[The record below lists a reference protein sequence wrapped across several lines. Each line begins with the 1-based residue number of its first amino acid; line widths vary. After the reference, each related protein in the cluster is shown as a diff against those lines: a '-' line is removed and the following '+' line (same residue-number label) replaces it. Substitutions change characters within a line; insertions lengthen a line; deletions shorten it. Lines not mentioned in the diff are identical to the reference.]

1 MRTRHGDA
9 APRLALA
16 GALLLPALMMLL
28 VGGAPVAHATGAG
41 AILHWD
47 SRMIY
52 AGQNNGF
59 PEGPVGEHAQV
70 HGANFTD
77 ADGTALTLQL
87 VQGDVNNPN
96 PPGNAEEF
104 CKLTPTKVALPG
116 NVSVHG
122 GAFDASFDWPAQA
135 GSGQWSICAY
145 GPDGLPA
152 DGGTTDDGP
161 FTALATTPP
170 SLSLSAASVT
180 AGGTITVTGHNF
192 LPAQGNIQVVAGAC
206 HNCGSPAI
214 VAQTASSSGAGGDF
228 SVTMTVPA
236 SVAAG
241 NYVVSAFN
249 QPGTLDVG
257 LQQPD
262 GSKAFAVTAA
272 PTPTPTPSP
281 TATPT
286 KAPSPSVAASP
297 STTPG
302 QTGSSSGN
310 GGLVVALVV
319 VLGLLLLGI
328 AALVVVLASR
338 RPPLPPGGSGG
349 YQEPTYTPPSDYDP
363 ARPSVYPGQGGG
375 VSPIGPDD
383 PTDPGLST
391 PRGR

>member
-1 MRTRHGDA
+1 MARA
-9 APRLALA
+9 A
-16 GALLLPALMMLL
+16 G
-28 VGGAPVAHATGAG
+28 GGA
-41 AILHWD
+41 IIHWD

-59 PEGPVGEHAQV
+59 PLGPVGEHAQV
-70 HGANFTD
+70 HGASFTD
-77 ADGTALTLQL
+77 ADGTVLTLQL

-96 PPGNAEEF
+96 PPAIAYEF

-116 NVSVHG
+116 SVTVHG
-122 GAFDASFDWPAQA
+122 GSFDMSFDWPAQA

-161 FTALATTPP
+161 FTVLSANPPALDI
-170 SLSLSAASVT
+170 SAASVT
-180 AGGTITVTGHNF
+180 AGSKLTITGHNF

-214 VAQTASSSGAGGDF
+214 VTQTTSSSGSGGDF
-228 SVTMTVPA
+228 SVTLTIPGN
-236 SVAAG
+236 VAPG

-249 QPGTLDVG
+249 QTGAIDVG

-262 GSKAFAVTAA
+262 GSKSFAVTAA
-272 PTPTPTPSP
+272 PTPTPSP

-286 KAPSPSVAASP
+286 KAPSPSVVASP
-297 STTPG
+297 TATPA
-302 QTGSSSGN
+302 QDASSGGN
-310 GGLVVALVV
+310 SGLVVALVI
-319 VLGLLLLGI
+319 VLGLVLLGI

-349 YQEPTYTPPSDYDP
+349 YQEPSYVPPSDYDP
-363 ARPSVYPGQGGG
+363 NRPSVYPGQGGG
-375 VSPIGPDD
+375 VSQIGPDD
-383 PTDPGLST
+383 PTDPGLGT
-391 PRGR
+391 PPRGR